1 MQSLLAKGTTM
12 KNTLLSGQSGSTVL
26 VSDDAKQFDPDSLLD
41 DEQTRQSSELPVLV
55 LLSLNS
61 PKDLQVLGLFE
72 GISVEKRSMTLHM
85 TVLMP
90 LATKL
95 SIALLKNA
103 KTMVSIKLIA
113 LEETSFVPQEL
124 VSVQFGSP
132 LNNRVKMTVLFKSHE
147 QQ

>member
-1 MQSLLAKGTTM
+1 M
-12 KNTLLSGQSGSTVL
+12 KNTPLSGQSGSTVL

-113 LEETSFVPQEL
+113 SEETSFVPQEL